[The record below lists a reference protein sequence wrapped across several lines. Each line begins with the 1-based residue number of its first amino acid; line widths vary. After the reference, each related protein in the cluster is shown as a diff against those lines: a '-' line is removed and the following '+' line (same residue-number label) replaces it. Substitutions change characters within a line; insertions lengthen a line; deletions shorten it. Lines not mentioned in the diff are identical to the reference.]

1 MQAALRQPV
10 LQKENVIMGRKKVL
24 IVGGGASGMM
34 AAIAAARSGADVTV
48 LEQLNRVGKK
58 LLATGNGRCNLTNV
72 DINMNRYHSSHP
84 EFPEKV
90 LSRFGYK
97 ETIDFFEEIGIAHKV
112 EELGKVFPCSD
123 QASSVL
129 DVMRWEMESLGVQ
142 EKVDC
147 EVIAINPSKKGF
159 TVVLK
164 NNDQLSADAVIL
176 ATGGKASPNL
186 GSTGSGYILARKLG
200 HNVTT
205 IFPSLVQLNLNAP
218 FLRALKGIKFIG
230 SAAIYDGEACIR
242 KEDGEILFTDYG
254 ISGPPIF
261 QLSRSAGELL
271 IRNRKPILVVDMFP
285 ELTETELKEVLGKRF
300 GSRPL
305 KSVEFSLVGLLNK
318 KLIPTVLKEAG
329 ITDLSRPCGSIS
341 HEERAV
347 LAAILK
353 GWHFQV
359 TGTQSWTQ
367 AQVTAG
373 GVDVREINPDT
384 MESRLVHGLYLC
396 GELLDVDGDCGGFNL
411 QWAWSSGYLA
421 GTSAATL

>member
-1 MQAALRQPV
+1 
-10 LQKENVIMGRKKVL
+10 
-24 IVGGGASGMM
+24 MM
-34 AAIAAARSGADVTV
+34 AAIAAARSGAEVTV

-72 DINMNRYHSSHP
+72 EISTDRYHSSHP

-90 LSRFGYK
+90 LSQFGYD
-97 ETIDFFEEIGIAHKV
+97 EAIAFFEELGIAHKI
-112 EELGKVFPCSD
+112 EELGKVFPYSD

-129 DVMRWEMESLGVQ
+129 DVMRWEMENLRV
-142 EKVDC
+142 EERVDS
-147 EVIAINPSKKGF
+147 EAIAITPSKRGF

-164 NNDQLSADAVIL
+164 NNEQLSADTVIL

-200 HNVTT
+200 HSITT
-205 IFPSLVQLNLNAP
+205 TFPSLVQLNLNAP

-242 KEDGEILFTDYG
+242 SEEGEILFTDYG

-261 QLSRSAGELL
+261 QLSRCAGELL
-271 IRNRKPILVVDMFP
+271 IKNRKPTLIVDMFP
-285 ELTETELKEVLGKRF
+285 ELTVSQLREALGIRF
-300 GSRPL
+300 GCRPS

-318 KLIPTVLKEAG
+318 KLIPTVLREAG
-329 ITDLSRPCGSIS
+329 ITDLSRTCGSIS
-341 HEERAV
+341 HEERESIAS
-347 LAAILK
+347 LLK
-353 GWHFQV
+353 MWRFQV
-359 TGTQSWTQ
+359 TGTQSWMQ

-373 GVDVREINPDT
+373 GVDVREVNPET
-384 MESRLVHGLYLC
+384 MESRLVRGLYLC

-421 GTSAATL
+421 GISAATL

>member
-1 MQAALRQPV
+1 M
-10 LQKENVIMGRKKVL
+10 MGGKKVL

-34 AAIAAARSGADVTV
+34 AAIAAARSGAEVTV

-72 DINMNRYHSSHP
+72 DISIDRYHSSYP

-90 LSRFGYK
+90 LSQFGYK
-97 ETIDFFEEIGIAHKV
+97 DTVAFFEELGIAHKV
-112 EELGKVFPCSD
+112 EELGKVFPYSD

-129 DVMRWEMESLGVQ
+129 DVMRWEMESLGV
-142 EKVDC
+142 EERVDS
-147 EVIAINPSKKGF
+147 EVITITPSKRGF

-164 NNDQLSADAVIL
+164 NNDKLSADAVIL

-200 HNVTT
+200 HSITT
-205 IFPSLVQLNLNAP
+205 TFPSLVQLNLNAP

-230 SAAIYDGEACIR
+230 SAAIYDEEACLR
-242 KEDGEILFTDYG
+242 REEGEILFTDYG

-271 IRNRKPILVVDMFP
+271 IKNRKPTLIIDMFP
-285 ELTETELKEVLGKRF
+285 ELMEVQLKETLGIRF
-300 GSRPL
+300 GCRPS
-305 KSVEFSLVGLLNK
+305 KSAEFSLVGLLNK
-318 KLIPTVLKEAG
+318 KLIPTVLREAG

-341 HEERAV
+341 QEERAK
-347 LAAILK
+347 LSSILK
-353 GWHFQV
+353 GWRFQV
-359 TGTQSWTQ
+359 TGTQSWMQ

-373 GVDVREINPDT
+373 GVDVREVNPDT
-384 MESRLVHGLYLC
+384 MESRLVPGLYLC

-421 GTSAATL
+421 GISAATL